1 VAALRSTA
9 IWVALVLVAGV
20 VITTPRARAQA
31 RTSLFDPT
39 VMHDISM
46 WMNSRDLETIRVHYD
61 LNTHYPVDFET
72 AGTTVHNVSVR
83 SRGGGSRNASKL
95 GLLVEFSRYAT
106 GQTLQ
111 GHRTLVL
118 DNLWQDPPML
128 RERVAMALFAK
139 MGVPAPL
146 EAPARVSINGTRQG
160 VYSIV
165 ESLDAQFL
173 TRVGAGD
180 GYLFEYHW
188 LQPYYFEDLGDDLNR
203 YVPFFEAR
211 THDTES
217 LTTRYTPLRQ
227 MLAAINE
234 PSDTLWR
241 SRVEQYVDL
250 PQLLAHV
257 AVETFLS
264 EFDGL
269 LGYAGLNNF
278 YVYRPSGSTRHQF
291 FPWDRDN
298 AFQDVEASI
307 FRRADENVLV
317 RRALTY
323 PDLYS
328 YYLDAL
334 EQTASAAAEGS
345 FLDNQIR
352 AGAAVIEADAAIDIN
367 TPYMQDER
375 LNAIAYLLEF
385 ARRRPDIVR
394 AQVADARRVPSR

>member
-1 VAALRSTA
+1 MAALRSSA
-9 IWVALVLVAGV
+9 IWPGLVLFAVVVAA
-20 VITTPRARAQA
+20 TPHVEAQSG
-31 RTSLFDPT
+31 TNVFDPT

-46 WMNSRDLETIRVHYD
+46 WMNSRDLALIRLHYD
-61 LNTHYPVDFET
+61 LNTHYPVDVET
-72 AGTTVHNVSVR
+72 AGTRVRNVSVR

-95 GLLVEFSRYAT
+95 GLLVEFARYASS
-106 GQTLQ
+106 QTLD
-111 GHRTLVL
+111 GRRAIVL
-118 DNLWQDPPML
+118 DNQWQDPPML
-128 RERVAMALFAK
+128 RERVAMALFTR

-146 EAPARVSINGTRQG
+146 ESPTRVSINGTSQG

-165 ESLDAQFL
+165 ESLDDQFL
-173 TRVGAGD
+173 TRIGAGD
-180 GYLFEYHW
+180 GYLFEFHW
-188 LQPYYFEDLGDDLNR
+188 LRQYYFEDLGDDLNA
-203 YVPFFEAR
+203 YTPFFEAR
-211 THDTES
+211 TRDTEALSS
-217 LTTRYTPLRQ
+217 LYTPIRQ
-227 MLAAINE
+227 MIAAINE

-250 PQLLAHV
+250 PQLIAHV

-278 YVYRPSGSTRHQF
+278 YIYRPPGSTRHQF

-298 AFQDVEASI
+298 AFQEVDASI
-307 FRRADENVLV
+307 FRRTDENILV

-323 PDLYS
+323 PDLYT

-334 EQTASAAAEGS
+334 EQTARAAAEGG

-352 AGAAVIEADAAIDIN
+352 TGAALIEADAAVDVN
-367 TPYMQDER
+367 TPFTQDER

-385 ARRRPDIVR
+385 ARRRPGIVL
-394 AQVADARRVPSR
+394 AQVADARKSPSR

>member
-1 VAALRSTA
+1 MSARRSCAIGAGLLLCAGLVVA
-9 IWVALVLVAGV
+9 
-20 VITTPRARAQA
+20 PRMDAQG
-31 RTSLFDPT
+31 TSLFDPT

-46 WMNSRDLETIRVHYD
+46 WMNSRDLDSIRLHYD

-106 GQTLQ
+106 GQTLD
-111 GHRTLVL
+111 GRRAIVL

-128 RERVAMALFAK
+128 RERVAMALFTR
-139 MGVPAPL
+139 MGVAAPL
-146 EAPARVSINGTRQG
+146 ESPARVSINGRPQG
-160 VYSIV
+160 VYTIV
-165 ESLDAQFL
+165 ESLDDQFL
-173 TRVGAGD
+173 ARVGAGD

-188 LQPYYFEDLGDDLNR
+188 LQPYYFEDIGNDLNA

-211 THDTES
+211 THDTEP
-217 LTTRYTPLRQ
+217 LTTLYTPIRQ

-241 SRVEQYVDL
+241 SRVEQYVDV
-250 PQLLAHV
+250 PQLLTHV

-278 YVYRPSGSTRHQF
+278 YIYRPTGSTRHQF

-298 AFQDVEASI
+298 AFQEVDASI
-307 FRRADENVLV
+307 FRRVDDNILV

-334 EQTASAAAEGS
+334 EQTARAASEDG
-345 FLDNQIR
+345 FLENQIR
-352 AGAAVIEADAAIDIN
+352 AGAAAIEADAAIDLN
-367 TPYMQDER
+367 TPFTQDQR
-375 LNAIAYLLEF
+375 LAAIAYLLDF
-385 ARRRPDIVR
+385 ARRRPGIVLAEVR
-394 AQVADARRVPSR
+394 AARALPSR

>member
-1 VAALRSTA
+1 MTARRSCAICAGFLLCAGIVVA
-9 IWVALVLVAGV
+9 
-20 VITTPRARAQA
+20 PRMDAQG
-31 RTSLFDPT
+31 TSVFDPT

-46 WMNSRDLETIRVHYD
+46 WMNSRDLDTIRLHYD
-61 LNTHYPVDFET
+61 LNTHFPVDFET

-106 GQTLQ
+106 GQTLD
-111 GHRTLVL
+111 GHRAIVL

-128 RERVAMALFAK
+128 RERVAMALFTR
-139 MGVPAPL
+139 MGVAAPL
-146 EAPARVSINGTRQG
+146 ESPARVSINGRSQG

-165 ESLDAQFL
+165 ESLDDQFL
-173 TRVGAGD
+173 ARVGAAD

-188 LQPYYFEDLGDDLNR
+188 LQPYYFEDIGNDLNA
-203 YVPFFEAR
+203 YVPFFEPR
-211 THDTES
+211 TRDTEP
-217 LTTRYTPLRQ
+217 LTTLYTPIRQ

-250 PQLLAHV
+250 PQLLTHV

-278 YVYRPSGSTRHQF
+278 YIYRPAGSTRHQF

-298 AFQDVEASI
+298 AFQEVDASI
-307 FRRADENVLV
+307 FRRVDENMLV

-323 PDLYS
+323 SDLYS
-328 YYLDAL
+328 YYLDVL
-334 EQTASAAAEGS
+334 EQTARAASEDG
-345 FLDNQIR
+345 FLENQIR
-352 AGAAVIEADAAIDIN
+352 AGAAVIEADAAIDLN
-367 TPYMQDER
+367 TPFTQDQR
-375 LNAIAYLLEF
+375 LTAIAYLLDF
-385 ARRRPDIVR
+385 ARRRPGIVLAEVR
-394 AQVADARRVPSR
+394 AARALNSR

>member
-9 IWVALVLVAGV
+9 IWVVLLLFAGV
-20 VITTPRARAQA
+20 VMTTSRAGAQA
-31 RTSLFDPT
+31 GTSLFDPT

-46 WMNSRDLETIRVHYD
+46 WMNSRDLQTIRAHYD
-61 LNTHYPVDFET
+61 LNTHYPVDFEA

-111 GHRTLVL
+111 GHRALVL

-188 LQPYYFEDLGDDLNR
+188 LQPYYFEDLGDDLTR
-203 YVPFFEAR
+203 YAPFFEAR
-211 THDTES
+211 THDAEP
-217 LTTRYTPLRQ
+217 LTTLYTPIRQ

-278 YVYRPSGSTRHQF
+278 YLYRPAGSTRHQF

-307 FRRADENVLV
+307 FRRADENILV

-352 AGAAVIEADAAIDIN
+352 AGAALIEADAAVDIN

-394 AQVADARRVPSR
+394 AQVVDARRVPSR

>member
-1 VAALRSTA
+1 MTTRRWPA
-9 IWVALVLVAGV
+9 IWAGLLFFAGV
-20 VITTPRARAQA
+20 VVAARLDAQG
-31 RTSLFDPT
+31 TGVFDSS

-46 WMNSRDLETIRVHYD
+46 WMNSRDLQSIRVHYD

-72 AGTTVHNVSVR
+72 GGTTVHNVSVR
-83 SRGGGSRNASKL
+83 SRGGGTRNASKL

-106 GQTLQ
+106 GQTLE
-111 GHRTLVL
+111 GHRALVL

-128 RERVAMALFAK
+128 RERVAMALFAR

-146 EAPARVSINGTRQG
+146 ESPARVSINGTRQG

-165 ESLDAQFL
+165 ESLDDQFL

-188 LQPYYFEDLGDDLNR
+188 LQPYYFEDLGDDLNA
-203 YVPFFEAR
+203 YLPFFEPR
-211 THDTES
+211 THDTEP
-217 LTTRYTPLRQ
+217 LTTLYTPLRQ

-241 SRVEQYVDL
+241 SRVDQYVDM
-250 PQLLAHV
+250 PQLLTHV
-257 AVETFLS
+257 AIETFLS

-278 YVYRPSGSTRHQF
+278 YVFRPAGSSRHQF

-298 AFQDVEASI
+298 AFQEVDASI
-307 FRRADENVLV
+307 FRRADENILV

-334 EQTASAAAEGS
+334 EQTARAAALDG
-345 FLDNQIR
+345 FLENQIR
-352 AGAAVIEADAAIDIN
+352 TGAAVIEADAAVDIN
-367 TPYMQDER
+367 TPFTQDQR
-375 LNAIAYLLEF
+375 LNTIAYLLEF
-385 ARRRPDIVR
+385 ARRRSDIVL
-394 AQVADARRVPSR
+394 AQVTDARKVRSR

>member
-1 VAALRSTA
+1 VAALRSSG
-9 IWVALVLVAGV
+9 IWAALLLCAGV
-20 VITTPRARAQA
+20 VMTTPRAKAQA
-31 RTSLFDPT
+31 GASLFDPT

-46 WMNSRDLETIRVHYD
+46 WMNSRDLDAIRVHYD

-72 AGTTVHNVSVR
+72 SGTTVHNVSVR

-111 GHRTLVL
+111 GHRALVL

-128 RERVAMALFAK
+128 RERVAMALFAR

-146 EAPARVSINGTRQG
+146 ESPARVSINGTRQG

-165 ESLDAQFL
+165 ESLDDQFL

-180 GYLFEYHW
+180 GYLFEFHW
-188 LQPYYFEDLGDDLNR
+188 LQPYYFEDLGDDLNA

-211 THDTES
+211 TRDTES
-217 LTTRYTPLRQ
+217 LTTLYTPIRQ

-241 SRVEQYVDL
+241 SRVEPYVDL
-250 PQLLAHV
+250 PQLLTHV

-278 YVYRPSGSTRHQF
+278 YIYRSAGSTRHQF

-298 AFQDVEASI
+298 AFQEVDASI
-307 FRRADENVLV
+307 FRRADENILV

-334 EQTASAAAEGS
+334 EQTARAAAQDG
-345 FLDNQIR
+345 FLDSQIR
-352 AGAAVIEADAAIDIN
+352 TGAAVIEADAAVDIN
-367 TPYMQDER
+367 TPFTQDQR
-375 LNAIAYLLEF
+375 LNAIASLLEF
-385 ARRRPDIVR
+385 ARRRPDIVL